1 MKRVNNSSARNSCAI
16 TGTMN
21 SASYGDNAPIAALAT
36 PLAET
41 ALALIRSSGKDALV
55 LLATVFSRPK
65 QLLSAQGNS
74 VIHGWIV
81 DAKGQRID
89 EALVSVYRAPRSY
102 TGEDGA
108 DISCH
113 GGIATVRSILRVLYG
128 AGFREALPGEFTF
141 RAFMNGKLDLT
152 RAESVMELVSAKT
165 ERARGH
171 AVNRLAG
178 GLEQEINDIK
188 RLIVQVLA
196 GTELLL
202 DYSEDEGGAE
212 EVAGLPDRP
221 LAEEALSRM
230 RALAASYCMEKLY
243 HDGALVVIA
252 GRPNAGKSSLFN
264 MLIKEER
271 SIVTDVPGTT
281 RDWVESFISIENIP
295 IRLVDTAGLHT
306 SSDPVEQ
313 LGIERSLSL
322 LASADLILYLIDG
335 VAGLT
340 AEDSAFLRDH
350 ASRPLI
356 AVWNKADR
364 ALSASDN
371 YIASSAK
378 TGAGLNAL
386 CTAIAAALSLPT
398 DATQAKTIGIA
409 TERQKACIDAAL
421 SALEEALSLADQ
433 QEPLDIIAPFFRD
446 AVNALGELT
455 GEVSTADILD
465 VMFSRFCVGK

>member
-1 MKRVNNSSARNSCAI
+1 MNRVNDSAVV
-16 TGTMN
+16 TG
-21 SASYGDNAPIAALAT
+21 ASYGDDAPIAALAT

-41 ALALIRSSGKDALV
+41 ALALIRSSGKDALA
-55 LLATVFSRPK
+55 LLSTVFSRPK
-65 QLLSAQGNS
+65 QLLSAHGNS

-81 DAKGQRID
+81 DSKGQRID
-89 EALVSVYRAPRSY
+89 ETLVSVYRAPRSY

-113 GGIATVRSILRVLYG
+113 GGIAAVRSILRVLRD

-165 ERARGH
+165 ECAREH

-178 GLEQEINDIK
+178 GLEREIHDVK
-188 RLIVQVLA
+188 RLLVRVLA
-196 GTELLL
+196 GTELFL

-221 LAEEALSRM
+221 LADEALSRI

-271 SIVTDVPGTT
+271 SIVTDIPGTT

-295 IRLVDTAGLHT
+295 IRLVDTAGLRA
-306 SSDPVEQ
+306 SSDTLEQ
-313 LGIERSLSL
+313 LGIERSLNL
-322 LASADLILYLIDG
+322 LAAADLILYLIDG
-335 VAGLT
+335 AAGLA
-340 AEDSAFLRDH
+340 AEDLVFLRDH
-350 ASRPLI
+350 AGRPLI

-364 ALSASDN
+364 ALSAPDD
-371 YIASSAK
+371 YIACSAK
-378 TGAGLNAL
+378 TGAGLNTL
-386 CTAIAAALSLPT
+386 CAAITATLSLP
-398 DATQAKTIGIA
+398 
-409 TERQKACIDAAL
+409 IDAA
-421 SALEEALSLADQ
+421 Q
-433 QEPLDIIAPFFRD
+433 
-446 AVNALGELT
+446 
-455 GEVSTADILD
+455 
-465 VMFSRFCVGK
+465 

>member
-1 MKRVNNSSARNSCAI
+1 MNRANDSAAI
-16 TGTMN
+16 TG
-21 SASYGDNAPIAALAT
+21 ASYGDDAPIVALAT

-41 ALALIRSSGKDALV
+41 ALALIRSSGKDVLAL
-55 LLATVFSRPK
+55 LSTVFSRPK
-65 QLLSAQGNS
+65 QLLTAQGNS

-81 DAKGQRID
+81 DTKGQRID
-89 EALVSVYRAPRSY
+89 ETLVSVYRAPRSY

-113 GGIATVRSILRVLYG
+113 GGIATVRSILRVLRG

-165 ERARGH
+165 DLAREH

-178 GLEQEINDIK
+178 SLKREIHDVK
-188 RLIVQVLA
+188 RLLVQVLA

-212 EVAGLPDRP
+212 DVAGLPDRP
-221 LAEEALSRM
+221 LAEEALSRIH
-230 RALAASYCMEKLY
+230 ALAASYRTEKLY

-281 RDWVESFISIENIP
+281 RDWVESFISIQNIP
-295 IRLVDTAGLHT
+295 IRLIDTAGLHA
-306 SSDPVEQ
+306 SSDTVER

-322 LASADLILYLIDG
+322 LATANLILYLIDG
-335 VAGLT
+335 VVGFT
-340 AEDSAFLRDH
+340 AEDAAFLRDH
-350 ASRPLI
+350 ADRPLI
-356 AVWNKADR
+356 VVWNKADR
-364 ALSASDN
+364 APSTMDDS
-371 YIASSAK
+371 IATSAK
-378 TGAGLNAL
+378 TSAGLNAL
-386 CTAIAAALSLPT
+386 CAAIAAALALPAG
-398 DATQAKTIGIA
+398 ATQTKTAGIA

-421 SALEEALSLADQ
+421 SSLEEVLSLAGQ
-433 QEPLDIIAPFFRD
+433 QKPLDIIAPLLRD